1 MKNVTLFFMLL
12 AFLSSFAWAGNKAAV
27 VKLIRGEAF
36 VHTGSQKMKLKVN
49 DWIDA
54 GSTIQTSSK
63 SFLKIIFIDKSQMN
77 IGASSEVKVEKFH
90 SKDAGVIDLVRGK
103 IRSQV
108 TKDYLQIDGK
118 NKSKLFIK
126 TPNAVMGIRG
136 TDFLITTT
144 GKNTAA
150 ILFEG
155 SVVFNRLDN
164 RKLTDTAKL
173 DDIVDQ
179 GVRMF
184 PGEFSAV
191 GEKGAPTIPA
201 LLNVQQRTK
210 LESNKSFEKNNKSV
224 TAKRSVVPEGLSLK
238 TVSSKPAIDSKKDS
252 ADGRAS
258 KNPDAFTKDGKIK
271 PMNGSFV
278 LLDTA
283 QIVQPGNGAVLD
295 ESSNTY
301 VATKEEGDIKQDG
314 TFSPVNVTNTISGT
328 PIVSSGTNTTIDPG
342 VQMGTPIIDPG
353 TVIGTSTGSKV
364 ETAASGA
371 QTTRIGETLN
381 DISNNVPVGGS
392 TVTTTTDTV
401 NDTANETT
409 DTATGTINSAVGG
422 AGRLIKR

>member
-12 AFLSSFAWAGNKAAV
+12 TFLSNFAWAGNKAAV

-36 VHTGSQKMKLKVN
+36 VHTGNQKTKLKVN
-49 DWIDA
+49 DWIDS
-54 GSTIQTSSK
+54 GTTIQTSAK
-63 SFLKIIFIDKSQMN
+63 SFLKIVFIDKSQMN

-155 SVVFNRLDN
+155 SVVFNRLDD
-164 RKLTDTAKL
+164 RKLTDSAKL

-201 LLNVQQRTK
+201 LLNVQQKIK
-210 LESNKSFEKNNKSV
+210 LESNKSFVKNTKSIV
-224 TAKRSVVPEGLSLK
+224 SKRSIVPEGLSRK
-238 TVSSKPAIDSKKDS
+238 TVSSKPTIDSKKGS

-258 KNPDAFTKDGKIK
+258 NNPNSFVKNGKVK

-278 LLDTA
+278 LVDTA
-283 QIVQPGNGAVLD
+283 QIVQPGNGAIFD
-295 ESSNTY
+295 EASNTY
-301 VATKEEGDIKQDG
+301 VASNEVGELKEDG
-314 TFSPVNVTNTISGT
+314 TFVVSNDVKIQSDTT
-328 PIVSSGTNTTIDPG
+328 IVSLDTSRDIDTGVKIDPT
-342 VQMGTPIIDPG
+342 VIDPG
-353 TVIGTSTGSKV
+353 TVIGSSTGPKV

-381 DISNNVPVGGS
+381 DISTKIPVVGPAAGA
-392 TVTTTTDTV
+392 TTNTV
-401 NDTANETT
+401 NETVNETT

-422 AGRLIKR
+422 AGRLIRR